1 MIYILEIVV
10 QRYRWILR
18 KVRRKKNMLMN
29 VYVSDEINFPLF
41 VEEASDFCIGIYVL
55 IDSY

>member
-29 VYVSDEINFPLF
+29 VYVSDEINFFLF
-41 VEEASDFCIGIYVL
+41 S
-55 IDSY
+55 